1 MKEKN
6 SREEFYFNLFGKN
19 LIAKSSKDEEINKL
33 TIQIIDKKSQH
44 SAKKLMQELN
54 IRHYVTSSKQKVHR
68 LKQYISSPLLE
79 KYIEDSD
86 DKSVFIYEDFK
97 FSIYDY
103 KDDVKKWERHFE
115 LKSKIVVLSQSS
127 CTPLGKLKEIYS
139 DIKTN
144 ERVSYIFFENSQ
156 LEVVITLLKQIDY
169 EKIIFDYYDV
179 DDPIFY
185 DDKLVLLT
193 IYDGY
198 SSRVNWSNKVMN
210 KFNSNGIHYGG
221 YDDSN
226 GTITYFERYPS
237 QDRGREYF
245 RQDLGNNFKSSMESN
260 LARLFN
266 YLGLKWEYEK
276 ERIHLDN
283 ISYLPDFIIQDTIV
297 VEAKGFWDELSLKR
311 VYEYSHMKEKSNFYI
326 IDYDM
331 YYTLNN
337 IYAEKIENWEK
348 TKVSLPSNL
357 IPVVGITRKERKD
370 VVSDLLT
377 GDQVKLKRDKENNFD
392 KNAVLVL
399 DVNDRIVGYISKEWA
414 AVYASKLD
422 IGMKYN
428 CIIKEINSKVIY
440 IKVKRDNKH
449 EKIIFEFLH
458 KH

>member
-54 IRHYVTSSKQKVHR
+54 IRHYVTSSKQKVHK

-179 DDPIFY
+179 DDPIF
-185 DDKLVLLT
+185 
-193 IYDGY
+193 
-198 SSRVNWSNKVMN
+198 
-210 KFNSNGIHYGG
+210 